1 MERARHTFDVL
12 DDVTGVGAEG
22 GVLHVACAAVLVASV
37 DLAVV
42 LVLGLHHI
50 GTGRTHELVQ
60 VICREFHLLGARNG
74 GGRRGRYTPCPS

>member
-42 LVLGLHHI
+42 LVLNINNI
-50 GTGRTHELVQ
+50 GTGSTHELVKF
-60 VICREFHLLGARNG
+60 IC
-74 GGRRGRYTPCPS
+74 